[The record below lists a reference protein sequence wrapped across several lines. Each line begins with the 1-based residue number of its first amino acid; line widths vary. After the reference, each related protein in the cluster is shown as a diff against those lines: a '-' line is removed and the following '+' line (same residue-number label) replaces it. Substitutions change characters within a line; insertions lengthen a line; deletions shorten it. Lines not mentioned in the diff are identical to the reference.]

1 MKYRFME
8 DHRSRFTVAEMAR
21 HLGVNVSGYYSWRN
35 RVPSPRAVKRA
46 ELEDKVKKIFFESRE
61 TYGSPRVYCELTRDG
76 EECSLN
82 TVAYIMRK
90 LGLVAKAGRKF
101 KVTTDSDHP
110 YPPSPNLLAQQ
121 FNAAAPDEKWLSD
134 ITYIRT
140 DEGWLYLCVIL
151 DVFSRKVVGWSMNDR
166 ISRDLLISAFHMA
179 YNARRPKEG
188 FIFHSDRGSQYA
200 SIEFR
205 KLLKVRG
212 IHQSMSGKG
221 NCYDN
226 SPAESF
232 FKTLK
237 TEEVYWRKY
246 RTKAEAKINLFRYIE
261 GFYNTRRIHS
271 SLGYR
276 SPKEFEMIYKMDKLR
291 GAA

>member
-1 MKYRFME
+1 MKYQFIE
-8 DHRSRFTVAEMAR
+8 QNRSRFTVAKMAD
-21 HLGVNVSGYYSWRN
+21 HLGITVSSYYAWRN
-35 RVPSPRAVKRA
+35 RKPSPRTIKRT
-46 ELEDKVKKIFFESRE
+46 ELEYKIKRIFFASHE
-61 TYGSPRVYCELTRDG
+61 TYGSPRVYVELIRKN

-101 KVTTDSDHP
+101 KVTTNSNHP
-110 YPPSPNLLAQQ
+110 HPPSPNLIKQKFKARK
-121 FNAAAPDEKWLSD
+121 PDEKWLSD

-151 DVFSRKVVGWSMNDR
+151 DVFSRQVVGWSMSDR
-166 ISRDLLISAFHMA
+166 INRDLVISAFHMA
-179 YNARRPKEG
+179 YNSRKPKEG
-188 FIFHSDRGSQYA
+188 LVFHSDRGSQYA
-200 SIEFR
+200 SR
-205 KLLKVRG
+205 DLRSLLKTRKAL
-212 IHQSMSGKG
+212 QSMSGKG

-226 SPAESF
+226 APAESF

-237 TEEVYWRKY
+237 TEEVYCKKY
-246 RTKAEAKINLFRYIE
+246 RTKTDAKVALFRYIE
-261 GFYNTRRIHS
+261 GFYNTKRIHS

-276 SPKEFEMIYKMDKLR
+276 SPKQFEMMYKMGKLR

>member
-8 DHRSRFTVAEMAR
+8 DHRSRFTVAEMAS
-21 HLGVNVSGYYSWRN
+21 HLGVNVSGYYSWLN
-35 RVPSPRAVKRA
+35 RIPSSRAVKRA
-46 ELEDKVKKIFFESRE
+46 ELEDRVKKIFFESHE

-121 FNAAAPDEKWLSD
+121 FNAASPDEKWLSD

-151 DVFSRKVVGWSMNDR
+151 DVFSRKVVGWSMMDR

-179 YNARRPKEG
+179 YNSRKPKEG

-200 SIEFR
+200 SMEFR

-226 SPAESF
+226 FPAESF

-237 TEEVYWRKY
+237 TEEVYWHKY